1 MIRRHR
7 HHNTFLMGLLAGA
20 AVGITAYTV
29 YKVLQCKS
37 EHEECGI
44 EDENIKVV
52 KTAYD
57 VLIKKIGVSQEELEE
72 ARLSNKTAFDLVKEK
87 GFSEEQL
94 INFINHQRYVAI
106 DELVLNRKISREIG
120 KQVKEKIKEHT
131 EAWDGKLC

>member
-29 YKVLQCKS
+29 YKVLQCAS
-37 EHEECGI
+37 DHEECGI

-57 VLIKKIGVSQEELEE
+57 VLIRKIGISQEELEE

-94 INFINHQRYVAI
+94 INFINHQRYIAI

-120 KQVKEKIKEHT
+120 EQVKEKIKEHT